1 LEFFKQQETNM
12 TKKQMG
18 NNAME
23 IDLLDLAKVLLRR
36 AWLIVI
42 AAILAGVV
50 SYGYTYRNV
59 TPLYKASA
67 MMYVNN
73 SGITVGGTSFTIS
86 GSEISAAK
94 TLVETYSVILKTRT
108 TLEDVIEIDNLNYS
122 YETLYNMVSSSAVND
137 TEIFQITVT
146 SSSPTEAELIANT
159 LADLLPEKIS
169 GIVAGS
175 DVRVVDY
182 AVVPANR
189 ISPSYTDSAA
199 KGAFV
204 GALLAVAYIVLR
216 YLLDD
221 KIHSEDYLTHTY
233 PDVPLLAVVPSMS
246 GKRGKTS
253 DEGYRVSTP
262 SQEQHHRAESAEHT
276 EPAQKQAPKGEGQAP
291 HKGTVKREKKEGV

>member
-1 LEFFKQQETNM
+1 M

-18 NNAME
+18 NSELE
-23 IDLLDLAKVLLRR
+23 IDLLDLAKALLRR
-36 AWLIVI
+36 AWLIVV
-42 AAILAGVV
+42 AAILVGTI
-50 SYGYTYRNV
+50 SYGYTYRCV

-73 SGITVGGTSFTIS
+73 SGITVGGTSFSIS

-108 TLEDVIEIDNLNYS
+108 TLEDVIERDNLNYS

-146 SSSPTEAELIANT
+146 SSSPTEAEQIANT
-159 LADLLPEKIS
+159 LADILPEKIS

-182 AVVPANR
+182 AVVPASR
-189 ISPSYTDSAA
+189 ISPSYTNSAA
-199 KGAFV
+199 KGALL
-204 GALLAVAYIVLR
+204 GAVLAAAYIVLR

-233 PDVPLLAVVPSMS
+233 PDVPLLAVVPSMN
-246 GKRGKTS
+246 GKRGKAADT
-253 DEGYRVSTP
+253 GYRISTP

-276 EPAQKQAPKGEGQAP
+276 EPVQKQAPKGDGQTQR
-291 HKGTVKREKKEGV
+291 KGTVKGAVKKEKKEGV